1 MQITCQYKQKR
12 AIGKKYVI
20 STRYSE
26 ALFPAMA
33 LGVVI
38 SVNIQVVF
46 DIVRQKYI

>member
-1 MQITCQYKQKR
+1 MPIEAEKGQK
-12 AIGKKYVI
+12 KKYVI
-20 STRYSE
+20 SIRYSE
-26 ALFPAMA
+26 ALFPDMA